1 MGIRE
6 NILAGRY
13 DPPADHP
20 REPFKPAVL
29 KKAAGNLT
37 EAELASLPG
46 VRADYTALKARHAE
60 QVAAFNRIHHERLNQ
75 FRADLLAEHGVP
87 DGPFGREMYDLAYAR
102 GHAGGFDETVT
113 AFEELL
119 PLWELYR
126 DKK

>member
-1 MGIRE
+1 MRSCRHSGLHIQSWI
-6 NILAGRY
+6 N
-13 DPPADHP
+13 PP
-20 REPFKPAVL
+20 KIQ
-29 KKAAGNLT
+29 
-37 EAELASLPG
+37 AELASLPG

-102 GHAGGFDETVT
+102 RHAGGFDETVT